1 MARGPSVRIRSEGAR
16 ETNRDLRS
24 LAAQAED
31 TAARIRRAG
40 QNLRQ
45 AWGGVRTGIQD
56 VGSALASTTGRVAA
70 FSAGLTAALAGATTA
85 ANRLVSSVAAV
96 ADEQI
101 KAARSV
107 GLSVEEFQRLEFV
120 LSQGGVG
127 ARQARRTLIELQRD
141 YQARAAEAADAAKRQ
156 ADALRDGASAQREL
170 NRAEERA
177 EVLRRALEGGDRD
190 VAAEV
195 QRRIRAVDARLRA
208 GAQITAAERASLEAQ
223 RRALNEAARGPEAS
237 RRLLERLL
245 SEAERDIPRLQAAVE
260 RAAAGIAGPEGSTD
274 AAVARIQ
281 ALARAEDQVRA
292 SAEAATL
299 PYRERIRLIN
309 DEAIALREA
318 YRQPMAPEQRREL
331 DARLRELREAIRSDA
346 ASKALFQRRYREA
359 IEEYQRAA
367 GVQPAAPL
375 SAAVGSTQDLARAL
389 RGAGEESAS
398 LVDRLLKIADEIAAL
413 PDDLARS
420 ARLVQE
426 FGPAVGPQLVSVL
439 RGGARAFRDQFELAD
454 RIQGTRST
462 EAAEAAEAYNDTVDQ
477 FRRAIEAVKRV
488 VAEPLTPIFTQF
500 FGALRDRIAESREQ
514 IGALVRDMVGRFQ
527 PVIDDLFRLLRGESA
542 QTPFVQD
549 LIRRFGEASD
559 AVRQFAAD
567 FRAVA
572 EEVVLPAARAV
583 RDVLNLVASGLRMV
597 GVEATGGQVAIA
609 LVITKILGGF
619 TLIGAALRLIGGL
632 GKMAFAFLFQG
643 GIGAAAS
650 AIGTALTTAVGA
662 LRSMIGVAGRAATAV
677 GGVARAAGDVA
688 SRAVGTATGRGAGFA
703 GRVASVAAGGAAS
716 GAAAG
721 GAAGGAGAAAATGAR
736 VGIAALGRLAA
747 AGAALL
753 TGPVG
758 WAIGAVAVGVEVYR
772 NWDTIV
778 SVASI
783 AWERIKGAASS
794 TLTTISESVGPALET
809 AWDDIKSAASTTWSN
824 VISTASSA
832 WSSIS
837 SAIGPVLEG
846 AWESV
851 KSGWASTL
859 ETLRSGWDSL
869 SGYARSIWDRLVS
882 GAREGA
888 RRVGQAV
895 SGAAPGFATGGAVRG
910 PGTGT
915 SDSIFARLSNGEYV
929 IRAAAVRRYGT
940 AFLDAINSARLP
952 GFADGGMIGAAI
964 PMPAAA
970 GASGAPGRDRF
981 TLLLEGRRYGVE
993 AVPDVVDALSAHLR
1007 RRGLSSAGALPE
1019 WYR

>member
-24 LAAQAED
+24 LATQAED

-56 VGSALASTTGRVAA
+56 VGSALASTTGRIAA
-70 FSAGLTAALAGATTA
+70 FTAGLTAALAGVTTA
-85 ANRLVSSVAAV
+85 ANRLVASVAEV
-96 ADEQI
+96 ADEQV

-190 VAAEV
+190 VVAEV
-195 QRRIRAVDARLRA
+195 QRRIRDVDARLRA

-260 RAAAGIAGPEGSTD
+260 RAAAGVAGPEGSAD

-281 ALARAEDQVRA
+281 ALTRAEDKVRA

-309 DEAIALREA
+309 EEAVALREA
-318 YRQPMAPEQRREL
+318 YRQPMAPEQRRDL

-359 IEEYQRAA
+359 VEEYQRAA

-375 SAAVGSTQDLARAL
+375 SAAVRSTEDLARAL

-439 RGGARAFRDQFELAD
+439 RGGAQAFRDQFELAD

-477 FRRAIEAVKRV
+477 FRRAVEGVKRV

-500 FGALRDRIAESREQ
+500 FGVLRDRIAESREQ

-559 AVRQFAAD
+559 AVRQFATD

-572 EEVVLPAARAV
+572 EEVVLPVARAV
-583 RDVLNLVASGLRMV
+583 RDVLNLIASGLRMV

-619 TLIGAALRLIGGL
+619 KLIGAALRLIGGL

-643 GIGAAAS
+643 GIGVAAS
-650 AIGTALTTAVGA
+650 AIGTALATAVGA
-662 LRSMIGVAGRAATAV
+662 LRSMIGVAGRAARAV

-721 GAAGGAGAAAATGAR
+721 SARAAAATGAR
-736 VGIAALGRLAA
+736 VGIAGLGRLAA

-778 SVASI
+778 SVASS

-794 TLTTISESVGPALET
+794 TWTTISESVGPALET
-809 AWDDIKSAASTTWSN
+809 AWDGIKSAASTTWSN

-837 SAIGPVLEG
+837 ASIGTAMEG

-851 KSGWASTL
+851 KSGWASTIDA
-859 ETLRSGWDSL
+859 LRSGWDSL
-869 SGYARSIWDRLVS
+869 SGYARSVWDRLVS

-952 GFADGGMIGAAI
+952 GFADGGMIGAAL
-964 PMPAAA
+964 PMPAVA
-970 GASGAPGRDRF
+970 GAPGSPGRDRF
-981 TLLLEGRRYGVE
+981 TLMLDGRRYGVE
-993 AVPDVVDALSAHLR
+993 AAPDVVDALSAHLR